1 MNQFEVKL
9 WVNQFEV
16 KETRVEF
23 VIDSS
28 LAQNNNFKI
37 QLKLKE
43 TPRDCRLHLL
53 WNKVLTETSSE
64 HSQTFK
70 IERFSKLVNGWIRL
84 TVFAKSYILD
94 FGLRSEHVCDYPG
107 FFQLLSIETTTS
119 NRPSI

>member
-43 TPRDCRLHLL
+43 TPRDCRLHL
-53 WNKVLTETSSE
+53 W
-64 HSQTFK
+64 
-70 IERFSKLVNGWIRL
+70 
-84 TVFAKSYILD
+84 
-94 FGLRSEHVCDYPG
+94 
-107 FFQLLSIETTTS
+107 
-119 NRPSI
+119 